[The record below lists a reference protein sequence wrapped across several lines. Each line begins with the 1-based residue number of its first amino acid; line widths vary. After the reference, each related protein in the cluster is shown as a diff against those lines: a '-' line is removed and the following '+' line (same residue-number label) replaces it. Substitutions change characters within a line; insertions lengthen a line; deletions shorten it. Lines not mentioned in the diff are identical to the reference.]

1 MMLSLYVESQLLR
14 QDLESW
20 LAKQRQKVLAEDGMS
35 ETIQNVLWAIAAIA
49 AVGIVWAVIQAFLT
63 SKAAEIR

>member
-20 LAKQRQKVLAEDGMS
+20 LAKQRQKMLAEDGMS

-49 AVGIVWAVIQAFLT
+49 AVGIVWAVNQASLT
-63 SKAAEIR
+63 TKTAEIR